1 MLVFHAWL
9 DSEFFFPMTKRDIQ
23 LIQEKIG
30 AYPDGVWGPMSR
42 AACQKHLDRLRPV
55 PVQWPMQ
62 DDQSLIAFYGQPG
75 DENNLVN
82 LSVADLG
89 VHYEGQA
96 VKTIRCHT
104 RVASS
109 LHRVLTAISK
119 THPYVLKQY
128 AGCYNDRNMRGGSR
142 KSLHAW
148 GAAIDLM
155 AGSNGNNTAWP
166 TDASMPLE
174 VMEYFAD
181 EGWLCLL
188 YTSPSPRDRQKSRMP
203 SSA

>member
-75 DENNLVN
+75 DESNLVN

-89 VHYEGQA
+89 VHYESQA

-128 AGCYNDRNMRGGSR
+128 GGCFNDRNMRGGSR

-155 AGSNGNNTAWP
+155 ASFQ
-166 TDASMPLE
+166 PLTTL
-174 VMEYFAD
+174 
-181 EGWLCLL
+181 GWLRSLQPRHWSSRRRSLL
-188 YTSPSPRDRQKSRMP
+188 AGQRWHRIAWNCGSDRMKAR
-203 SSA
+203 

>member
-75 DENNLVN
+75 DESNLVN

-96 VKTIRCHT
+96 VKSIRCHT

-155 AGSNGNNTAWP
+155 AGSNGNNTVWP

-181 EGWLCLL
+181 EGWLSGGA
-188 YTSPSPRDRQKSRMP
+188 YWSRDSMHFQATR
-203 SSA
+203 